1 MFGAEEQVSVMKAQ
15 LEDLQPILVQ
25 TAKETNELLTR
36 IDADKVKA
44 EQTRSLVEFEE
55 AIANVKAEEARVIK
69 EDCEAE
75 LAVVS
80 ETRAFHGFWFQLYI
94 FNCSS
99 YDYCKMCEIGSSS
112 VTGGSSEANLSY
124 ILSPLS

>member
-15 LEDLQPILVQ
+15 LEDLQPILLQ
-25 TAKETNELLTR
+25 TAKETNELLVR
-36 IDADKVKA
+36 IEADKKQA

-55 AIANVKAEEARVIK
+55 AIANVKAEEAKVIR

-80 ETRAFHGFWFQLYI
+80 DAETFRELPLGLGISYQHMVYCSFSVVPSIFCVAQLAH
-94 FNCSS
+94 
-99 YDYCKMCEIGSSS
+99 
-112 VTGGSSEANLSY
+112 TNL
-124 ILSPLS
+124 P

>member
-1 MFGAEEQVSVMKAQ
+1 MWLRLQGGLTKLFGAEEQVTIMKAQ

-36 IDADKVKA
+36 IDADKVQA

-55 AIANVKAEEARVIK
+55 AIANVKAEEAKVIK

-80 ETRAFHGFWFQLYI
+80 DARAFHGSWFQICISFFL
-94 FNCSS
+94 
-99 YDYCKMCEIGSSS
+99 
-112 VTGGSSEANLSY
+112 T
-124 ILSPLS
+124 